1 MSNRLNSNERYAR
14 IGELL
19 RGNPRTAC
27 AHVVS
32 LSFLGGSSLPRR
44 SSGRLQHAPQRPRTV
59 DNSALRLCPTHVSF
73 PAASDLFP
81 ASARNDSL
89 AAHPP
94 AKPCARTQLLSA
106 IEGVGPFFTQ
116 YGKCTGLCTPIPGV
130 KRKLHRARFEPFFE
144 ENMPVAV
151 AKFWYARWRASRG
164 GLALFAVKN
173 LLPNVWVKLL
183 CHVVPAVKEQTQP
196 PALKHLSRI
205 AIPLR
210 VVRRRNSRLK

>member
-73 PAASDLFP
+73 PAASDLFA

-106 IEGVGPFFTQ
+106 SEGVGPFFTQ
-116 YGKCTGLCTPIPGV
+116 GGKCTGSCTPIPGV
-130 KRKLHRARFEPFFE
+130 SGNSIARDSNPSLRRICPSPWQSSGTHAGAHRG
-144 ENMPVAV
+144 
-151 AKFWYARWRASRG
+151 RG
-164 GLALFAVKN
+164 SLY
-173 LLPNVWVKLL
+173 
-183 CHVVPAVKEQTQP
+183 
-196 PALKHLSRI
+196 
-205 AIPLR
+205 LR
-210 VVRRRNSRLK
+210 